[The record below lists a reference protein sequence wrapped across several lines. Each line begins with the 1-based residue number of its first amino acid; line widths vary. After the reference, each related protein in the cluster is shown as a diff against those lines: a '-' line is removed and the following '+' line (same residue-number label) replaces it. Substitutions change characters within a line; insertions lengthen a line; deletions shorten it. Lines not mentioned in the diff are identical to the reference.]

1 MTARVWVVGSLNIDL
16 ISTVDRHPAPGETVL
31 GGDLVRRPGGKGAN
45 QALGAAGSG
54 APVTFVGAIG
64 DDDSGRSYVDAL
76 SARGVEAAVVTVPK
90 RPTGHALIVVDANGE
105 NTIVV
110 AQGANAA
117 LSPAHVD
124 GELDAVGSADVLLMQ
139 LEVPMPTVVAAAQR
153 AKAAGATV
161 VLNPSPWQSLPD
173 ELLAAVD
180 VLVMNEGETEA
191 AGELPASI
199 SVCRTLGDRGAEW
212 DGIVATAA
220 PVRVVDTTGA
230 GDAFTGALA
239 AAIAAG
245 LAKKDAL
252 AAAVEAGG
260 HACTYVG
267 AQPWTL

>member
-1 MTARVWVVGSLNIDL
+1 MTPRVWVVGSLNIDL
-16 ISTVDRHPAPGETVL
+16 ISAVDRHPAPGETVL

-45 QALGAAGSG
+45 QALGAAAAG

-64 DDDSGRSYVDAL
+64 DDDSGRSYVGAL
-76 SARGVEAAVVTVPK
+76 CARGVETAVLTVPS

-105 NTIVV
+105 NRIVV

-117 LSPAHVD
+117 LTPAHVV
-124 GELDAVGSADVLLMQ
+124 GELDRISSGDVLLVQ

-153 AKAAGATV
+153 ARAARATV
-161 VLNPSPWQSLPD
+161 VLNPSPWRPLPH

-180 VLVMNEGETEA
+180 VLVMNEGETQA

-199 SVCRTLGDRGAEW
+199 SVCRTLGERGAEW
-212 DGIVATAA
+212 DGIVATAD

-230 GDAFTGALA
+230 GDAFAGALA
-239 AAIAAG
+239 ASLALG
-245 LAKKDAL
+245 LAEEDAL